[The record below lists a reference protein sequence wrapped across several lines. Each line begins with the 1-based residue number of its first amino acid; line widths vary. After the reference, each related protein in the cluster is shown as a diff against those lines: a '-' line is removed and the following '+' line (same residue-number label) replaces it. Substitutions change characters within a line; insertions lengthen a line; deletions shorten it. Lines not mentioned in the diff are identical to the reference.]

1 MLNQIKLEVVNII
14 FLQIDEARIVK
25 MVYYIF
31 VYRLSLM
38 YCAIFTII
46 EMCFALMYFSKIAI
60 HTYKLKLEECYFFF
74 YR

>member
-31 VYRLSLM
+31 GYTLSLM
-38 YCAIFTII
+38 YYAIFTII
-46 EMCFALMYFSKIAI
+46 KMHFAPMYFSKIAI
-60 HTYKLKLEECYFFF
+60 YTYKLKLEECYFFF
-74 YR
+74 CR